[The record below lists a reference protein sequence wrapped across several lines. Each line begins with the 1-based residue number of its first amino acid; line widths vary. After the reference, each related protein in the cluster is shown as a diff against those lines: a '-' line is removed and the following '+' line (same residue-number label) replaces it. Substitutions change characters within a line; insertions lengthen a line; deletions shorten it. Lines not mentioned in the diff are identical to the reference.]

1 MSPSASPS
9 FAGDAAGEACRED
22 SLPWLLV
29 ADAHVAD
36 GSPSLS
42 RFQAMLSLLEQWDCP
57 LVFLGDI
64 MELWIG
70 LPGFQSPAQEYF
82 LSWCR
87 RESRRRRILFL
98 EGNHEFFVS
107 SEHGDSFSGVG
118 GDLFRESGVYL
129 THGDQIAASPS
140 HLWFRRWSKGR
151 LARFL
156 LRFLPFSR
164 SIVRLLKSQLE
175 KRGRKRARFFPSQAI
190 VSWGKAVKAAETPCP
205 RALLMGHF
213 HRSFQLRFSDGTLLA
228 ALPAW
233 KDHGEVALYFPR
245 QNRLLFRNWRDL
257 SPYLP
262 KPDGKSQATPKPKS
276 KYGQEHSAP

>member
-1 MSPSASPS
+1 MSAPASES
-9 FAGDAAGEACRED
+9 FPGAAAGGPCRED

-29 ADAHVAD
+29 ADAHVTE

-42 RFQAMLSLLEQWDCP
+42 RFQAMLSTLEQWECP

-70 LPGFQSPAQEYF
+70 LPGFQTPAQAAF
-82 LSWCR
+82 LAWCEK
-87 RESRRRRILFL
+87 ESRRRRLLFL
-98 EGNHEFFVS
+98 EGNHEFFVV
-107 SEHGDSFSGVG
+107 SEHGASFSGAG
-118 GDLFRESGVYL
+118 GDFLREDGVYL
-129 THGDQIAASPS
+129 THGDQIAATPS

-151 LARFL
+151 LARLL

-164 SIVRLLKSQLE
+164 SIVRLIKSQLE
-175 KRGRKRARFFPSQAI
+175 KRGRKRSRFFPSQAI
-190 VSWGKAVKAAETPCP
+190 VAWGGTAKEGETVPP

-213 HRSFQLRFSDGTLLA
+213 HRPFQHRFPDGTLLA

-233 KDHGEVALYFPR
+233 KDHGDVALYFPR

-257 SPYLP
+257 SPHLP
-262 KPDGKSQATPKPKS
+262 KPDGKSQPTPTPKS